1 MKYFK
6 PHTIVSVVVDKN
18 DDNDDVNIILGLHVK
33 SGDNR
38 VKNRAKQKNKQTGF
52 GCFGEDSPRF
62 TFHGRKRRL

>member
-33 SGDNR
+33 SGGNR
-38 VKNRAKQKNKQTGF
+38 VKNTAKQKNKLDGF
-52 GCFGEDSPRF
+52 WLFWRRFSTVLVPR
-62 TFHGRKRRL
+62 TEA